1 MNFQGESLFLRAF
14 IHFDLLR
21 LFGEQGPS
29 FGGMYPNNK
38 DAKGII
44 LMEGIADASNA
55 ITARST
61 IEECYQLI
69 IKDLK
74 KPKPALETT
83 RSRSILQYPVPAI
96 QTLIIQKTRD
106 GPKNRLY
113 MHYSESVSVYE
124 RLCQCQDRI

>member
-29 FGGMYPNNK
+29 FGGTYPNNK

-44 LMEGIADASNA
+44 LREGVADASNA

-74 KPKPALETT
+74 KAERPGMGSKTGCACITWK
-83 RSRSILQYPVPAI
+83 SISVHE
-96 QTLIIQKTRD
+96 
-106 GPKNRLY
+106 RLY
-113 MHYSESVSVYE
+113 
-124 RLCQCQDRI
+124 QCQNRI

>member
-29 FGGMYPNNK
+29 FGGTYPNNK

-44 LMEGIADASNA
+44 LREGVADASNA

-74 KPKPALETT
+74 KPKPVLVII
-83 RSRSILQYPVPAI
+83 RSRSILQYPVPVT
-96 QTLIIQKTRD
+96 QTLIIPKTRD
-106 GPKNRLY
+106 GLKDRLCMHYLESISVHERLY
-113 MHYSESVSVYE
+113 
-124 RLCQCQDRI
+124 QCQNRI

>member
-74 KPKPALETT
+74 KAETC
-83 RSRSILQYPVPAI
+83 IGDNQIPVNTAVP
-96 QTLIIQKTRD
+96 
-106 GPKNRLY
+106 GPGYTDTDYTKDQGWAQNRLY
-113 MHYSESVSVYE
+113 MHYSEK
-124 RLCQCQDRI
+124 CICI